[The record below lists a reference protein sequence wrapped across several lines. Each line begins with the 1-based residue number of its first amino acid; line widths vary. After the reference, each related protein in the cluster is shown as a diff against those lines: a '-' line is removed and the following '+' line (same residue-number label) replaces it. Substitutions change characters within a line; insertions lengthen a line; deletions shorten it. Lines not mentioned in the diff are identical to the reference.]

1 MQRYFEDVID
11 TVVNNDLK
19 SYTKI
24 FLIILGIP
32 ALIKGIFLIL
42 AGMY

>member
-1 MQRYFEDVID
+1 MQRYFEDFID
-11 TVVNNDLK
+11 TVNSDLK

>member
-11 TVVNNDLK
+11 TVNSDLK

>member
-1 MQRYFEDVID
+1 MQRYFEDFID
-11 TVVNNDLK
+11 TVNSDLK
-19 SYTKI
+19 SYTII

-32 ALIKGIFLIL
+32 ALIKGIFSIL